1 MKWTSLLWTAQEG
14 HAEVAK
20 LLLERGADPTIPD
33 KVSVMGDRD
42 YVVIHRHTC
51 RLASLPSYKQVKMVN

>member
-1 MKWTSLLWTAQEG
+1 M
-14 HAEVAK
+14 AK